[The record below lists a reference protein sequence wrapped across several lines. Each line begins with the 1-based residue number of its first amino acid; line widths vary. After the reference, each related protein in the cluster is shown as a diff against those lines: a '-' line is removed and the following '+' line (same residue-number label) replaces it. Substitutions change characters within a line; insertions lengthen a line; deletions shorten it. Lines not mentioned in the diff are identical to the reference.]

1 VGGGRWKMCVQM
13 TVGMMVFPQW
23 LDTEW
28 FGRAEYL
35 VVRSGVMLDLVA
47 VADVFV
53 VMRTIPLLVFRK
65 VGWSFEMVCWWGQ
78 S

>member
-1 VGGGRWKMCVQM
+1 VGGGRWKMCAQM